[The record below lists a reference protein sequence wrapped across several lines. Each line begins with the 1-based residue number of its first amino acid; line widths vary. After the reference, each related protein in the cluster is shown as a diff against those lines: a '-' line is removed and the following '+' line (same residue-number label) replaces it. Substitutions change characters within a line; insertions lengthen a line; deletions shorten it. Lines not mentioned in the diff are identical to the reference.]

1 MIGWNQGGTPSP
13 WPPRRY
19 GWVVELDDG
28 STVREIYDQPP
39 LRKWD
44 ELDLDRVER
53 LKLVDLWP
61 NGEGTIATVD
71 ASQAELSIRGHEL
84 ELLLG
89 DTPLTGT
96 QAADPDVD
104 LVQFK
109 QAYAEYSP
117 ATGHSRGLDF
127 VVVGFDRELPGL
139 SARVLVA
146 LHVPT
151 RQVNLRLEFDGD
163 EALGEDDVEVR
174 LDGDVIEDLE
184 AFRARV
190 GPEADG

>member
-1 MIGWNQGGTPSP
+1 MDD

-28 STVREIYDQPP
+28 SSVREIYDSPP

-44 ELDLDRVER
+44 ELDLDRVEV
-53 LKLVDLWP
+53 LELVDVWP
-61 NGEGTIATVD
+61 DGEGTIATVD
-71 ASQAELSIRGHEL
+71 ASEAGLEVRGHEL
-84 ELLLG
+84 ELNVG
-89 DTPLTGT
+89 DTPLTGRNGS
-96 QAADPDVD
+96 DPDVE

-109 QAYAEYSP
+109 QAHAEYSP

-139 SARVLVA
+139 SARALVA
-146 LHVPT
+146 LHVPS
-151 RQVNLRLEFDGD
+151 RQVSLRVELDGD
-163 EALGEDDVEVR
+163 RHLEEDDVEVR
-174 LDGDVIEDLE
+174 LDGDVIADLE

-190 GPEADG
+190 GPRADG